1 MHTNRGDT
9 NELVLVADNDDGD
22 IYSFLDDAIYDGTI
36 IQRPY
41 EETQNPA
48 EPPVQVRPTPSPRT
62 FPPIQHEAYEENP
75 STTNGLNPNTN
86 NNTPPAPSGPGRPT
100 SLPRTYPPSN
110 SGSSPSN
117 TTTISHPPSPSP
129 SPPSFDHDD
138 ESPSSL
144 RRPPSFSTLTSPP
157 TQIIQQELLLP
168 TTFPISVPTNLP
180 FLTSDNVDSGEEGGD
195 EDQGNNTNG
204 DDSSAG
210 MERNDI
216 FDSFTANQTVP
227 WNSYVIGLL
236 SSESPDT
243 FVQLHDPKSPQYMA
257 LQWIS
262 VDAYY
267 RSGDSTALYTM
278 NSSLQRYALATLYF
292 ALGGIGIENSNN
304 REQDIGNRSSVW
316 RDDNAWLSNAG
327 NICDWYGITCDET
340 NTDVTGIDLSSN
352 RLQGTLPME
361 LNLLMHVQNISLPD
375 NNIYGYLPP
384 EYSKLDTLVQFD
396 ISNNRLTGSIPWEY
410 GTGLHALQSI
420 NLCSNSLQGTI
431 PKELGSLLDLQLLNI
446 GKNNDLSGTVPM
458 EICRNTTVD
467 DPLLSGNN
475 DISTDELSS
484 VSPLVPDIIVDCNG
498 NLQCDCCVRCCNGRN
513 DDDNDGIAVSSAG
526 IQCCS
531 P

>member
-1 MHTNRGDT
+1 
-9 NELVLVADNDDGD
+9 
-22 IYSFLDDAIYDGTI
+22 
-36 IQRPY
+36 
-41 EETQNPA
+41 
-48 EPPVQVRPTPSPRT
+48 
-62 FPPIQHEAYEENP
+62 
-75 STTNGLNPNTN
+75 
-86 NNTPPAPSGPGRPT
+86 
-100 SLPRTYPPSN
+100 
-110 SGSSPSN
+110 
-117 TTTISHPPSPSP
+117 
-129 SPPSFDHDD
+129 
-138 ESPSSL
+138 
-144 RRPPSFSTLTSPP
+144 
-157 TQIIQQELLLP
+157 
-168 TTFPISVPTNLP
+168 
-180 FLTSDNVDSGEEGGD
+180 
-195 EDQGNNTNG
+195 
-204 DDSSAG
+204 
-210 MERNDI
+210 
-216 FDSFTANQTVP
+216 
-227 WNSYVIGLL
+227 
-236 SSESPDT
+236 
-243 FVQLHDPKSPQYMA
+243 MA